1 MTVASKRVIILGVTS
16 AIAEAVARLYA
27 AEGAALVLAGRNP
40 ERLHAIARDLKARGA
55 ALAKIEVVDLAQPG
69 VAEDALPRMTAYL
82 GTVDHIL
89 LVYGSLGD
97 QARSE
102 REITRARDILQVN
115 FTSAAEWSLASANV
129 LEAQGQ
135 GSLIVIGS
143 VAGDRGRQ
151 SNYIY
156 GAAKAGL
163 ATLVQGIAHR
173 FAQIKQPDSAMRPRA
188 VLIKPGFIDT
198 PMTAGMKKGGPL
210 WSTPAAIAPIIRR
223 AADHGGAI
231 VYAPWFW
238 RLILLVIRLTPAPLF
253 HRLSL

>member
-1 MTVASKRVIILGVTS
+1 MTVASNRVIILGVTS
-16 AIAEAVARLYA
+16 AIGEAVARLYA
-27 AEGAALVLAGRNP
+27 AEGAALVLAGRNA
-40 ERLHAIARDLKARGA
+40 ERLHAVARDLNARGA
-55 ALAKIEVVDLAQPG
+55 TLTKIEILDLARPG
-69 VAEDALPRMTAYL
+69 AAEDALPRMMAQL
-82 GTVDHIL
+82 GTVDHIFL
-89 LVYGSLGD
+89 FYGSLGD
-97 QARSE
+97 QVRAE
-102 REITRARDILQVN
+102 REMARARDILQVN
-115 FTSAAEWSLASANV
+115 FASAAEWSLASANV

-135 GSLIVIGS
+135 GSLIVVGS

-173 FAQIKQPDSAMRPRA
+173 FAQIKPADPANRPRA
-188 VLIKPGFIDT
+188 VLVKPGLVDT
-198 PMTAGMKKGGPL
+198 PMTAGMKKDGPL

-238 RLILLVIRLTPAPLF
+238 RLILLMIRLTPAPLF
-253 HRLSL
+253 HRLPL